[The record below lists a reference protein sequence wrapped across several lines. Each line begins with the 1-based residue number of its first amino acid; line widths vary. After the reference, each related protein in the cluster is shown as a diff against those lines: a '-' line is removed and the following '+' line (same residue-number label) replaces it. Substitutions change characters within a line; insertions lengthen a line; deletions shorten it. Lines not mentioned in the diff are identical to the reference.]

1 MLYSVSLS
9 ILLVLST
16 CLSLLAASGYVSTRY
31 KYYAACIVSGICAA
45 AASCLDILH
54 DMQEVDKKAKCYDE
68 AESMFRALALKL
80 RADWHEVRQGH
91 RYCSRQQHVLEASI
105 LKYETIYEEIL
116 AAQNTDTY
124 HVDPALVLDWVASRK
139 LTDDEEPYP
148 LNSDMRSTKSVEA
161 SQPNKRFGSIRKANT
176 HNSRK
181 YMKRRHADA
190 PHGYSMVQD
199 HAREDSLESGKS
211 SMETREEFAGNAD
224 GHQWSLL
231 SGLNLKEYTFTDM
244 QDERYL
250 QDVRRLLSQVRSN

>member
-1 MLYSVSLS
+1 MD
-9 ILLVLST
+9 VL
-16 CLSLLAASGYVSTRY
+16 R
-31 KYYAACIVSGICAA
+31 
-45 AASCLDILH
+45 
-54 DMQEVDKKAKCYDE
+54 DMQEVDKKAKCFEE

-80 RADWHEVRQGH
+80 RANCWEVRQGH
-91 RYCSRQQHVLEASI
+91 RYCSRQQHLLEAFI

-139 LTDDEEPYP
+139 LTDDEEAYP
-148 LNSDMRSTKSVEA
+148 LYSDMNSTKSVEA
-161 SQPNKRFGSIRKANT
+161 SQPSKRFGSTRKVNT

-181 YMKRRHADA
+181 LMKQMHADA

-211 SMETREEFAGNAD
+211 SMETQEKFAGKAD

-250 QDVRRLLSQVRSN
+250 QDIRRLLSQVLST